1 MKKTLLVSLVSDQT
15 IPNVQL
21 INELK
26 ETVDNYLFISTKGME
41 QKGVRNWIIE
51 ACDLQPEKLLP
62 YVEVKQFS
70 FDDIEQKL
78 DLIDFDEYLK
88 VIVNLTGG
96 TKVMTLASFDYFKE
110 IGADIFYLTGS
121 DDGLIKL
128 APGRK
133 KRNEKLNSKVDV
145 VQYLKA
151 YGFTITETTPS
162 SVNSDYTERLFNY
175 FVEGILIPF
184 KEVLNS
190 LRKFRKKGT
199 KIIKIDL
206 LENFLTAIE
215 FPNSM
220 PGELTEL
227 ETKYL
232 TGEWFEEYVAHKLQK
247 ELELSNSEI
256 KTGLVITKTN
266 KNGDM
271 VANEMDVVFTW
282 KNKIY
287 TIECK
292 TSIFNEEQLPDGKI
306 KSKSILGETL
316 YKSNSLRQGFGLY
329 VSTFIFVLDNIDEHK
344 ATLKNHLE
352 RAELFNIKIID
363 KASISKILK
372 FRDLLNI

>member
-316 YKSNSLRQGFGLY
+316 YKSDSLRQGFGLY

>member
-1 MKKTLLVSLVSDQT
+1 MNKILLVSLVSDQT

-26 ETVDNYLFISTKGME
+26 DTIDNYLFISTRGME
-41 QKGVRNWIIE
+41 LKGVRNWIIE
-51 ACDLQPEKLLP
+51 ACELEPEKLLP
-62 YVEVKQFS
+62 HIEVNQFS

-78 DLIDFDEYLK
+78 DQIDFDDYFK

-121 DDGLIKL
+121 DDELIKL

-133 KRNEKLNSKVDV
+133 KKSEKLDSKVDV

-151 YGFTITETTPS
+151 YGFTIKETTPS
-162 SVNSDYTERLFNY
+162 SITTDYTEILFSY
-175 FVEGILIPF
+175 FVNGAFLPY

-190 LRKFRKKGT
+190 LRKHRKKGV
-199 KIIKIDL
+199 KFSKIDQ
-206 LENFLTAIE
+206 LENFLSAIE
-215 FPNSM
+215 FPISV

-232 TGEWFEEYVAHKLQK
+232 TGEWFEENIAYKIQK
-247 ELELSNSEI
+247 ELELSNNEI
-256 KTGLVITKTN
+256 KTGLVISKRN
-266 KNGDM
+266 KNGEM
-271 VANEMDVVFTW
+271 VPNEMDVVFTW

-292 TSIFNEEQLPDGKI
+292 TSIFYEELQSDGKI
-306 KSKSILGETL
+306 KMKSLLGETL
-316 YKSNSLRQGFGLY
+316 YKSDSLRQGFGLY
-329 VSTFIFVLDNIDEHK
+329 VSTFIFVLDDIEEQK
-344 ATLKNHLE
+344 TILKDHLE
-352 RAELFNIKIID
+352 RAELFHIKIAD
-363 KASISKILK
+363 KSQIVTTKRI
-372 FRDLLNI
+372 RDLIGI

>member
-1 MKKTLLVSLVSDQT
+1 MNKTLLVSLVSDQT

-26 ETVDNYLFISTKGME
+26 ATVDHYLFISTKGME

-51 ACDLQPEKLLP
+51 ACDLLAEKLLP
-62 YVEVKQFS
+62 FVEVQQFS

-78 DLIDFDEYLK
+78 DLIDFDEYQK

-110 IGADIFYLTGS
+110 IGADIYYLTGS

-133 KRNEKLNSKVDV
+133 KRSEKLNSKIDV
-145 VQYLKA
+145 IQYLKS
-151 YGFTITETTPS
+151 YGFAITETTQS
-162 SVNSDYTERLFNY
+162 SINSEYTERLFNY
-175 FVEGILIPF
+175 FVGGVLIPF
-184 KEVLNS
+184 KEVLNC
-190 LRKFRKKGT
+190 LRKYRKKGV
-199 KIIKIDL
+199 KIIKIDQL
-206 LENFLTAIE
+206 DSFLTAIE
-215 FPNSM
+215 FQNSIS
-220 PGELTEL
+220 GQLTEI

-232 TGEWFEEYVAHKLQK
+232 TGEWFEEYVAHKLK
-247 ELELSNSEI
+247 VELELSNNEI

-271 VANEMDVVFTW
+271 VPNEMDVVFTW

-292 TSIFNEEQLPDGKI
+292 TSIFNEELLPDGKI

-316 YKSNSLRQGFGLY
+316 YKSDSLRQGFGLY

-344 ATLKNHLE
+344 VSLKNHLE

-363 KASISKILK
+363 KSYISKTLK

>member
-1 MKKTLLVSLVSDQT
+1 MNKTLLVSLVSDQT

-26 ETVDNYLFISTKGME
+26 ATVDHYLFISTKGME

-51 ACDLQPEKLLP
+51 ACDLQTEKLLP
-62 YVEVKQFS
+62 FVEVQQFS
-70 FDDIEQKL
+70 FDDIEKKL
-78 DLIDFDEYLK
+78 DMIDFDEYQK

-110 IGADIFYLTGS
+110 IGADIYYLTGS

-133 KRNEKLNSKVDV
+133 KRSEKLNSKIDV
-145 VQYLKA
+145 VQYLKS
-151 YGFTITETTPS
+151 YGFTITETTQSLINPE
-162 SVNSDYTERLFNY
+162 YTEKLFNH
-175 FVEGILIPF
+175 FVEGVLIPF
-184 KEVLNS
+184 KEVLSS
-190 LRKFRKKGT
+190 LRKFRKKGV
-199 KIIKIDL
+199 KINKIDQL
-206 LENFLTAIE
+206 DSLLTAIE
-215 FPNSM
+215 FQNSIS
-220 PGELTEL
+220 GQLTEI

-232 TGEWFEEYVAHKLQK
+232 TGEWFEEYVAHKLQV
-247 ELELSNSEI
+247 ELELSNNEI

-271 VANEMDVVFTW
+271 VPNEMDVVFTW

-292 TSIFNEEQLPDGKI
+292 TSIFNEELLPDGRI

-316 YKSNSLRQGFGLY
+316 YKSDSLRQGFGLY

-344 ATLKNHLE
+344 VSLKNHLE

-363 KASISKILK
+363 KSYIIKTLK
-372 FRDLLNI
+372 FRDLINI